1 MVVDD
6 KAAAIN
12 LVRLHSCLA
21 DGTLVLDVAG
31 GSVDDGAAVILWT
44 PTGAANQ
51 TWIIDEN
58 GNALSPDLVRL
69 ISGHSGRMLTRGG
82 DNACIVDTWPGGFM
96 PNLRWRLKDEG
107 DGQISIESANGDG
120 LVLAVADGVGEPGK
134 RLIVYKRVMDGKRLH
149 ASQRFW
155 LEGV

>member
-6 KAAAIN
+6 KAPAVN
-12 LVRLHSCLA
+12 KVRLHSCLGA
-21 DGTLVLDVAG
+21 GTLVLDVAG
-31 GSVDDGAAVILWT
+31 GSVNDGAEVILWT
-44 PTGAANQ
+44 PTGAKNQ

-58 GNALSPDLVRL
+58 GNTLAPDLVR
-69 ISGHSGRMLTRGG
+69 IIVGHSGRMLARDA
-82 DNACIVDTWPGGFM
+82 DNACMVDTWPGGYT
-96 PNLRWRLKDEG
+96 PNLRWRIVNEG

-134 RLIVYKRVMDGKRLH
+134 RIIVYKRVMDGKRLH

-155 LEGV
+155 LEGA